1 MKRPSR
7 CFGWPLLSNITLLR
21 PLLRL
26 LALLG
31 GLGAGASRIS
41 LGFLLGNI
49 PLSVG
54 LVLLCLAL
62 ADHVVAAR
70 HGANRFLGLALD
82 VLDDALDAFLRTSV
96 LLVGHSYLS
105 A

>member
-1 MKRPSR
+1 MKSAQPVFRLGPFYR
-7 CFGWPLLSNITLLR
+7 IITLLR

-31 GLGAGASRIS
+31 GLGAGASRIG
-41 LGFLLGNI
+41 LGFLLGN
-49 PLSVG
+49 
-54 LVLLCLAL
+54 VLLCLAL
-62 ADHVVAAR
+62 ADHVVTAC

-96 LLVGHSYLS
+96 LVGHSYLS